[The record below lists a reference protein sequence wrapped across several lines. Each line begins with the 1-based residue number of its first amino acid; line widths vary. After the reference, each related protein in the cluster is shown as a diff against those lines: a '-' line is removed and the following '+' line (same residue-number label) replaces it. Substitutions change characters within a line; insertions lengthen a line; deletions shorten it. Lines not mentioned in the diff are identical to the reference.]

1 MSEHYRVLDLSATE
15 QPEQTVQARSPEAAA
30 SQVLGMEV
38 VRSGAKRDL
47 MARVY
52 WQVAG
57 RPLNMVRLYRRVD
70 WSLNGRPPS
79 SNSGHHTG

>member
-1 MSEHYRVLDLSATE
+1 MPEHYRVLDLSTGSAQ
-15 QPEQTVQARSPEAAA
+15 QPEQTIQAKSPEAAA
-30 SQVLGMEV
+30 SQVLGMDV

-70 WSLNGRPPS
+70 WDPVHGRRA
-79 SNSGHHTG
+79 SGSQ